1 MTMKSRGFSNVVFF
15 LILSCLWMEGAYVS
29 HAQTDTLN
37 PGESIGFLDS
47 LVSANGRFRLGFNRF
62 VDSSNNDYRYLRIWY
77 DEDGTTVWV
86 ANRTTPIFG
95 SSGNFTMDADG
106 LLKIMDDRGST
117 IVLNP
122 NQASRSSSATLQN
135 DGNFVLTE
143 LNPDGSTRQI
153 LWESFDFPADS
164 LLPGMKL
171 GVNLRTGQRWVLT
184 SSISDDVAAPG
195 AFSFEW
201 GSNASGIEQL
211 IARRRGEVY
220 WTSGA
225 LNLNDRSF
233 ENIEWLTFPLQNS
246 YNFSYI
252 SNENES
258 YFSYSVLDGAIS
270 RWYLDPQGG
279 VSDPHIPVSPVFLL
293 SATCYRLP
301 GCQLQEPACKSETDE
316 FVPRPGMFRGD
327 PLLSQGNIS
336 IGLGDCSAQC
346 WNTCS
351 CVGYATL
358 HTNGTGCQLWSSDLN
373 FSVTETGNNR
383 IVYVLNSTLAEDESN
398 TGNDNGNNWWIWIIV
413 AFAAVLIILAL
424 GFLCYLRR
432 KKLQEDKEREEE
444 DILLELTTSNEIDN
458 DGRKGHDLKVFPF
471 ASIMAATNDF
481 SSENKLGEG
490 GFGPVYKGKLPDGQE
505 IAVKRLSRSS
515 GQGLLEFKNELILI
529 AKLQHMNLVRLLGC
543 CVKGGEKMLVYEY
556 MPNKSL
562 DFFLFDPTRRQ
573 LLNWKTRYCIIEGIA
588 QGLLYLHRHSRLRI
602 IHRDLK
608 ASNILLDGDMN
619 PKISDFGMARIFGR
633 NESEANTN
641 RVVGTYGYM
650 SPEYAMEGNF
660 SEKSDVYSFGVLLL
674 ELVSGRKSNSI
685 FHHDR
690 PMNLVAY
697 AWELW
702 KGERSFELLDS
713 NIGDKNYTSQALRC
727 IHVGL
732 LCVQESATDR
742 PTMSDVI
749 SMLANET
756 VPLPAPKQIAF
767 STHQTLVE
775 TSLSKAE
782 QESCSISESI
792 SDIEAR

>member
-1 MTMKSRGFSNVVFF
+1 MVVMKARGFSTVVFF
-15 LILSCLWMEGAYVS
+15 LILSCLWMEGPCTS
-29 HAQTDTLN
+29 HAQTDTLR
-37 PGESIGFLDS
+37 PGEFIGFLDS

-62 VDSSNNDYRYLRIWY
+62 VDSSNNDYRYLRISY
-77 DEDGTTVWV
+77 DEDGATVWV
-86 ANRTTPIFG
+86 ANRTTPVFG
-95 SSGNFTMDADG
+95 SGGNFTMDADG
-106 LLKIMDDRGST
+106 FLKIMHDQGSP

-122 NQASRSSSATLQN
+122 NRASRNSSALLQN

-153 LWESFDFPADS
+153 LWESFDFPTDT

-184 SSISDDVAAPG
+184 SSISNNVATPG
-195 AFSFEW
+195 AFSLEW
-201 GSNASGIEQL
+201 GNNGSGIEQL

-233 ENIEWLTFPLQNS
+233 ENILWMTFFPSN

-258 YFSYSVLDGAIS
+258 YLSYSVLDGALS
-270 RWYLDPQGG
+270 RWRLNPEGG
-279 VSDPHIPVSPVFLL
+279 ISDILNPVFLS
-293 SATCYRLP
+293 SAACYRSP
-301 GCQLQEPACKSETDE
+301 GCQLQEPACKSETDA
-316 FVPRPGMFRGD
+316 FLQRPGLFRGF
-327 PLLSQGNIS
+327 PLSSEGNLS

-358 HTNGTGCQLWSSDLN
+358 HTNGTGCELWSRDLN
-373 FSVTETGNNR
+373 FSVIETGNSR
-383 IVYVLNSTLAEDESN
+383 IVYVLNSTLAEGGSDAVN
-398 TGNDNGNNWWIWIIV
+398 GNGNENNWWIWIII

-424 GFLCYLRR
+424 GFLCYQRR
-432 KKLQEDKEREEE
+432 KKLQDKEREDE
-444 DILLELTTSNEIDN
+444 DILLELTTSNEIGN
-458 DGRKGHDLKVFPF
+458 DGRKGHDLKVFTF

-515 GQGLLEFKNELILI
+515 GQGLVEFKNELILI

-543 CVKGGEKMLVYEY
+543 CVKGGEKMLIYEF

-562 DFFLFDPTRRQ
+562 DFFLFDPTRRE
-573 LLNWKTRYCIIEGIA
+573 LLNWTTRYSIIEGIA
-588 QGLLYLHRHSRLRI
+588 QGLLYLHRHSRLRV

-608 ASNILLDGDMN
+608 ASNVLLDGDMN

-633 NESEANTN
+633 KETEANTN

-674 ELVSGRKSNSI
+674 ELVSGQKNNST
-685 FHHDR
+685 FHHLDR
-690 PMNLVAY
+690 PMNLVGY

-702 KGERSFELLDS
+702 KRERSIELLDS
-713 NIGDKNYTSQALRC
+713 KIGDKNFRSQALRC

-732 LCVQESATDR
+732 LCVQESAIDR
-742 PTMSDVI
+742 PNMSDVI

-756 VPLPAPKQIAF
+756 VPLPAPKQNAF
-767 STHQTLVE
+767 STHQKLVE
-775 TSLSKAE
+775 ISLSRSV
-782 QESCSISESI
+782 QESCSISASV
-792 SDIEAR
+792 SDIESR